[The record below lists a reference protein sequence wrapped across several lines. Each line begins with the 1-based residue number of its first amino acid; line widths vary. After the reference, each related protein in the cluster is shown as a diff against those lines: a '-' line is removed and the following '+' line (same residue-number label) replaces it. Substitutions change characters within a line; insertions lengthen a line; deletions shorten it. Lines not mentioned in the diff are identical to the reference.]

1 MTPESVGSALAVT
14 PQTIYD
20 NYRSDFSG
28 SHGSKKG
35 SQAVVEF
42 GALANFNEADTQTF
56 FSKYQPALLGETTG
70 VVYGKNDGTARPS
83 VEANLDVQYIMAA
96 GVLTVEKKT

>member
-1 MTPESVGSALAVT
+1 M
-14 PQTIYD
+14 
-20 NYRSDFSG
+20 
-28 SHGSKKG
+28 
-35 SQAVVEF
+35 VEF

-56 FSKYQPALLGETTG
+56 FQQYQPALLGEITG

-96 GVLTVEKKT
+96 GEFCILLVNSLT